1 MGRVPVPDSRRA
13 TLLPIRHKAMRV
25 CAIFLILTS
34 AGLASASAQS
44 LADVARK
51 ETERRQGVKDVG
63 GKTWTNQDLK
73 PVAAA
78 PVEAAAPESDATAA
92 PKPETE
98 AEDATAADGKAP
110 AKPGGS
116 AKAEDKADAKDQ
128 AYWTQ
133 RMSDLKG
140 QLERDETF
148 RDALQNRIDS
158 LTSDFVNRDDPAQR
172 AQIADAR
179 QKALSELDRVK
190 KAIEQGKRAIP
201 ELEEEA
207 RRDGVPAGW
216 LR

>member
-1 MGRVPVPDSRRA
+1 MGRGPAPASRRA

-25 CAIFLILTS
+25 CAFLLILTS
-34 AGLASASAQS
+34 AGVASVSAQS

-78 PVEAAAPESDATAA
+78 PVEAAVPEPDAAVP
-92 PKPETE
+92 PKTE
-98 AEDATAADGKAP
+98 AEVPAADGKTP
-110 AKPGGS
+110 LKPEGGAKT
-116 AKAEDKADAKDQ
+116 EDKAEVKDQ
-128 AYWTQ
+128 DYWAK
-133 RMSDLKG
+133 RMADLKT

-148 RDALQNRIDS
+148 RDALQSRIDS

-172 AQIADAR
+172 AQIADSR

-207 RRDGVPAGW
+207 RREGVPAGW